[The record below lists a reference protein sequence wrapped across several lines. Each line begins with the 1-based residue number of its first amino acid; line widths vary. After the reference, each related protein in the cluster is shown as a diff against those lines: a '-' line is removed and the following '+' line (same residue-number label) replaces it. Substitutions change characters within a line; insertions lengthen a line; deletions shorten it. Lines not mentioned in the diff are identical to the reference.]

1 MSIHTNSHT
10 YISEVICIWTPSL
23 AALNTIFHYSVTFS
37 FSSMQCY
44 LYIHLQIFRLPTSI
58 IGITSMY
65 WKKTKQHTYSNITKQ
80 LCVPVVAFRAPM
92 AKAATV
98 IKRAS
103 SRCQLF
109 AIQFGLLS
117 PWKRRELYLCS
128 SLVITRQRG
137 PQEHTLWPVA
147 KEQLWLLLMSCS
159 ENAVYKDLA

>member
-1 MSIHTNSHT
+1 MESQVCIERRQNNIHT
-10 YISEVICIWTPSL
+10 
-23 AALNTIFHYSVTFS
+23 VTS
-37 FSSMQCY
+37 
-44 LYIHLQIFRLPTSI
+44 
-58 IGITSMY
+58 
-65 WKKTKQHTYSNITKQ
+65 KQ

-103 SRCQLF
+103 SGCQLF

-137 PQEHTLWPVA
+137 PQEHTL
-147 KEQLWLLLMSCS
+147 
-159 ENAVYKDLA
+159 